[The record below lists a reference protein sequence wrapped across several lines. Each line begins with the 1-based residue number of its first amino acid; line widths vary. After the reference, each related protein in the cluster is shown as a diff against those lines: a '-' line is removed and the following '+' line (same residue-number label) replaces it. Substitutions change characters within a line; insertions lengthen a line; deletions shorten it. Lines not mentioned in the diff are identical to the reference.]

1 MEIYH
6 YDFSDNSANF
16 ASEKPLNAFD
26 MKRHSTSYF
35 AIIFTALYTLCSCS
49 NSSNDR
55 HPDSQLIEIADGGN
69 ATAQYKVA
77 EAYLALAEEY
87 YRMAADNDY
96 EPAKVRL
103 QTSFHEPKDKC
114 YEDSTIIKQVTSD
127 AENGDTYSQVTLGDM
142 YYYGDSV
149 TQDYDTA
156 MLWYE
161 RAASHGS
168 AEACNKLG
176 LCLYLGLGSH
186 KSQQDAAYW
195 FEKGAQLGHADACY
209 NYAVCLQKGVGTSQN
224 KRAAISYLK
233 KAAELG
239 HLRAKKMLK
248 DQ

>member
-1 MEIYH
+1 
-6 YDFSDNSANF
+6 
-16 ASEKPLNAFD
+16 
-26 MKRHSTSYF
+26 MKRYLTSYF
-35 AIIFTALYTLCSCS
+35 AIIFTALCTLCSCS

-142 YYYGDSV
+142 YYE
-149 TQDYDTA
+149 TA
-156 MLWYE
+156 DIV
-161 RAASHGS
+161 S
-168 AEACNKLG
+168 
-176 LCLYLGLGSH
+176 
-186 KSQQDAAYW
+186 
-195 FEKGAQLGHADACY
+195 
-209 NYAVCLQKGVGTSQN
+209 
-224 KRAAISYLK
+224 
-233 KAAELG
+233 
-239 HLRAKKMLK
+239 
-248 DQ
+248 

>member
-1 MEIYH
+1 LFDFVEIYH

-35 AIIFTALYTLCSCS
+35 AIIFTALSTLCSCS

-127 AENGDTYSQVTLGDM
+127 A
-142 YYYGDSV
+142 
-149 TQDYDTA
+149 
-156 MLWYE
+156 
-161 RAASHGS
+161 
-168 AEACNKLG
+168 
-176 LCLYLGLGSH
+176 
-186 KSQQDAAYW
+186 
-195 FEKGAQLGHADACY
+195 
-209 NYAVCLQKGVGTSQN
+209 
-224 KRAAISYLK
+224 
-233 KAAELG
+233 
-239 HLRAKKMLK
+239 
-248 DQ
+248 

>member
-1 MEIYH
+1 M
-6 YDFSDNSANF
+6 FLDNFANF
-16 ASEKPLNAFD
+16 ASNIHPNFTD
-26 MKRHSTSYF
+26 MKLHSTSTF
-35 AIIFTALYTLCSCS
+35 AIIATALCMLCSCA
-49 NSSNDR
+49 SNDR
-55 HPDSQLIEIADGGN
+55 HPDRQLINKADNGN
-69 ATAQYKVA
+69 MTAQYKVA

-87 YRMAADNDY
+87 YRMAADNGY

-103 QTSFHEPKDKC
+103 QTSFHEPKEKC
-114 YEDSTIIKQVTSD
+114 YEDSTLVKQVTTN
-127 AENGDTYSQVTLGDM
+127 AENGDTYSQLTLGDM

-176 LCLYLGLGSH
+176 LCLYLGLGYH

-209 NYAVCLQKGVGTSQN
+209 NYAVCLQKGAGTKQN

-239 HLRAKKMLK
+239 HLRAKKMLE